1 MKAQGLQVLIVDD
14 NAMNRKLISML
25 LKNMGSVV
33 DEATG
38 GIDCLEFVTQK
49 KYDVIFMDHLMPLMD
64 GVETLNRMVDLDTSL
79 NKETP
84 VIALTAD
91 DLRNGKDFFLD
102 AGFNGYLVKPVL
114 PQHLEDMI
122 AEL

>member
-1 MKAQGLQVLIVDD
+1 MTAQGLQVLIVDD

-64 GVETLNRMVDLDTSL
+64 GVETLNRMMDLDTSL

>member
-1 MKAQGLQVLIVDD
+1 MTAQGLQVLIVDD

-64 GVETLNRMVDLDTSL
+64 GVETLNRMMDLDTSL

-84 VIALTAD
+84 VTALTAD

>member
-1 MKAQGLQVLIVDD
+1 MTAQGLQVLIVDD

-64 GVETLNRMVDLDTSL
+64 GVETLNRMMDLDVSL

-91 DLRNGKDFFLD
+91 DLRNGKDFFIQ

-114 PQHLEDMI
+114 PQHLEDVI

>member
-1 MKAQGLQVLIVDD
+1 MTAQGLQVLIVDD
-14 NAMNRKLISML
+14 NAMNRKLICML

-64 GVETLNRMVDLDTSL
+64 GVETLNRMMDLDTSL

>member
-1 MKAQGLQVLIVDD
+1 MTAQGLQVLIVDD

-25 LKNMGSVV
+25 LKNMGSIV

-64 GVETLNRMVDLDTSL
+64 GVETLNRMMDLDTSL

-91 DLRNGKDFFLD
+91 DLRNGRDFFLE

-114 PQHLEDMI
+114 PQHLEDTI
-122 AEL
+122 AQL

>member
-1 MKAQGLQVLIVDD
+1 MTAQGLQVLIVDD

-25 LKNMGSVV
+25 LKNMGSIV

-64 GVETLNRMVDLDTSL
+64 GIETLNRMMDLDTSL
-79 NKETP
+79 NKDTP

-91 DLRNGKDFFLD
+91 DLRNGEEFYLE

-122 AEL
+122 ATL

>member
-1 MKAQGLQVLIVDD
+1 MTAQGLQVLIVDD

-25 LKNMGSVV
+25 LKNMGSIV

-64 GVETLNRMVDLDTSL
+64 GVETLNRMMDLDTSL

-91 DLRNGKDFFLD
+91 DLRNGKDFFLE

>member
-1 MKAQGLQVLIVDD
+1 MTAQGLQVLIVDD

-49 KYDVIFMDHLMPLMD
+49 KYDVIFMDHLMPEMD
-64 GVETLNRMVDLDTSL
+64 GVETFHRLKELTNSL
-79 NKETP
+79 NPDTP

-91 DLRNGKDFFLD
+91 DLGSGEAFFME

-114 PQHLEDMI
+114 PKKLEELI
-122 AEL
+122 ASL

>member
-1 MKAQGLQVLIVDD
+1 MTAQGLQVLIVDD

-64 GVETLNRMVDLDTSL
+64 GIETLNRMMDLETSL

-91 DLRNGKDFFLD
+91 DLRNGENFYLE

-114 PQHLEDMI
+114 PQHLEDTI
-122 AEL
+122 AKL

>member
-1 MKAQGLQVLIVDD
+1 MTAQGLQVLIVDD

-64 GVETLNRMVDLDTSL
+64 GIETLNRMMDLDTSL

-91 DLRNGKDFFLD
+91 DLRNGEEFYLE

-122 AEL
+122 AGL

>member
-1 MKAQGLQVLIVDD
+1 MTAQGLQVLIVDD

-64 GVETLNRMVDLDTSL
+64 GIETLNRMMDLDTSL

-91 DLRNGKDFFLD
+91 DLRNGENFYLE

-114 PQHLEDMI
+114 PQHLEDTI
-122 AEL
+122 AKL